1 MADVGSFGKQP
12 YNTSSI
18 KTFNGSLLATTNWTN
33 MMLGNQT
40 VLTPANSYTDVYIKN
55 DLIVGGSINNPSDL
69 RLKENI
75 YELKLTTANN
85 LLNITPKAY
94 TYINDAEQ
102 HVHFGI
108 IAQDL
113 EEYFPNLVKNITY
126 KKDNSTEEQNIEEF
140 ETHKVVNYIEL
151 IPLLLIKIKDL
162 QQQIDELKVKN

>member
-1 MADVGSFGKQP
+1 MGDSGSFGKQP

-33 MMLGNQT
+33 IMLGNQT

-69 RLKENI
+69 KLKENI
-75 YELKLTTANN
+75 SELNLTSVNKL
-85 LLNITPKAY
+85 LDITPKSY
-94 TYINDAEQ
+94 TYIDDVEQ

-126 KKDNSTEEQNIEEF
+126 KKDNSSEEKEEEIES
-140 ETHKVVNYIEL
+140 HKVVNYIEL
-151 IPLLLIKIKDL
+151 IPLLLMKLKDL
-162 QQQIDELKVKN
+162 QQQIDELKVKS